1 MNTANPPALSED
13 DAARL
18 SPAAAPAPA
27 AAAVPVA
34 PPQPSPASLRAALKE
49 MIVRACGITHLTAA
63 EVTDDEVL
71 FGPESQVGLNSLD
84 AVEIAVNV
92 EIDYGVKLENSS
104 SARQY
109 FRTVAALAG
118 HVAAQMEP
126 GRLAAFR

>member
-1 MNTANPPALSED
+1 MTAATTET
-13 DAARL
+13 
-18 SPAAAPAPA
+18 AAPAVAAPNPA
-27 AAAVPVA
+27 A
-34 PPQPSPASLRAALKE
+34 PQPSPASLRTALKE
-49 MIVRACGITHLTAA
+49 MIIRVCGITHLKPE
-63 EVTDDEVL
+63 EVTDDELL

-109 FRTVAALAG
+109 FRTVSSLAG

-126 GRLAAFR
+126 AKLATFQ